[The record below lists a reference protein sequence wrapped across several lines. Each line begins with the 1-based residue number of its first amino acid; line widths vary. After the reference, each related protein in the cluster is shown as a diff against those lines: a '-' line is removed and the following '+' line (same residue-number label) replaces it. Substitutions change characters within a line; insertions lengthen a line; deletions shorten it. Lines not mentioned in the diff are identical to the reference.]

1 MLLTL
6 RGLLLLLGA
15 APWFALG
22 TWWPAAQPLGLAWL
36 LLALAL
42 LLADWRLAGR
52 VSRFELRREH
62 DNRLSLGAA
71 NPVRL
76 HLRNAAARPATFR
89 VRDEPPIE
97 FELDQRVLEGRATP
111 RANWSGTYYVRPVRR
126 GDYRF
131 GDINLRWLG
140 PAGLVQR
147 QGRLPC
153 SSPVKVYPNL
163 LGVRRYDLL
172 LRRNRLQ
179 ELGLRHSRQF
189 GEGTEFERL
198 REYLPDDGFRRINWK
213 ATARRNRPITA
224 EFQPERSQ
232 NVMLVLD
239 IGRMMQTPVAR
250 IAKLDVVI
258 NAALMLAYVAT
269 GRGDKVG
276 LMTFAEEVYHFARPR
291 QGRGQ
296 FYRLLE
302 RLYAVE
308 AVAVEPDYARAFS
321 YLAHAQRKRAL
332 IVTFTDLSGGVS
344 MRDLLGQVRLLA
356 RRSLPLVVTISDPD
370 VHAMARMVPG
380 SSLEVYQRAAAQELL
395 EDRALA
401 LETLRRE
408 GVLTLDVPADQ
419 LSVAVINRYL
429 ELKGRMRL

>member
-6 RGLLLLLGA
+6 RGLLVLLSA
-15 APWFALG
+15 APWIALG
-22 TWWPAAQPLGLAWL
+22 TWWSTAQWLGLAWFL
-36 LLALAL
+36 GALVLLA
-42 LLADWRLAGR
+42 ADWWFARP
-52 VSRFELRREH
+52 VSRFDVRREH
-62 DNRLSLGAA
+62 DTKLSLGAA
-71 NPVRL
+71 NPVRI
-76 HLRNAAARPATFR
+76 HLRNTGRRPASFW
-89 VRDEPPIE
+89 VRDEPPID
-97 FELDQRVLEGRATP
+97 FDVDVRVLAGSARP
-111 RANWSGTYYVRPVRR
+111 GGVWSGTYHLLPVRR

-131 GDINLRWLG
+131 GDLNLRWLG
-140 PAGLVQR
+140 PLGLVRR
-147 QGRLPC
+147 QGRVP
-153 SSPVKVYPNL
+153 SSDPVKVYPNL

-213 ATARRNRPITA
+213 ATARRHRPITT

-239 IGRMMQTPVAR
+239 LGRMMQTPVAR

-269 GRGDKVG
+269 GKGDKVG
-276 LMTFAEEVYHFARPR
+276 MMTFADEVYLYSGPR

-302 RLYAVE
+302 RLYAAEV
-308 AVAVEPDYARAFS
+308 VPVEPDYGRAFG

-332 IVTFTDLSGGVS
+332 IVTFTDLSGGLS
-344 MRDLLGQVRLLA
+344 MQALLTHVRLLA
-356 RRSLPLVVTISDPD
+356 RRSLPLVVTISDPV
-370 VHAMARMVPG
+370 VHSMAQRIPTT
-380 SSLEVYQRAAAQELL
+380 SLEVYQRAAALELL
-395 EDRALA
+395 EERRLA
-401 LETLRRE
+401 LETLRRQ

-419 LSVAVINRYL
+419 LSTAVINRYL